1 MIVTNYK
8 GKAILD
14 SLRDLKV
21 KYDADFCKRQTF
33 QDFEQDPLGVKILDE
48 WALSDPKVIQNVM
61 EQKIIN

>member
-1 MIVTNYK
+1 MGINPMIVTNYK

-33 QDFEQDPLGVKILDE
+33 QDFE
-48 WALSDPKVIQNVM
+48 
-61 EQKIIN
+61 